1 MCLLTL
7 LLLTVGGHTKSDAER
22 DQKKI
27 KEAFEKK
34 IAEQDKKH
42 EDTKR
47 ELEEQTVKHERAQ
60 RSAAEIEDSL
70 RSELKRLKEEKPP
83 DYIKMLSDTASET
96 AQGISETAQEHYK
109 TLKQKSGEAW
119 EATSEFHESNVKPA
133 VEDFVKQASDFVKP
147 HADNIMPTV
156 KPIAQEANNPLDR
169 WYVKLSIFYET
180 NRLRLVNVLAS
191 QPNITNGGAE
201 YMVDLGAWTIFFAMA
216 YYIIFPMVFKALSY
230 LTCGFCCCFS
240 RKKERRRL
248 G

>member
-133 VEDFVKQASDFVKP
+133 VEDFVNLHGSNETF
-147 HADNIMPTV
+147 
-156 KPIAQEANNPLDR
+156 
-169 WYVKLSIFYET
+169 T
-180 NRLRLVNVLAS
+180 NRLEQLFTESSEITGDNVSVDISGLIGQYAHGNEPS
-191 QPNITNGGAE
+191 HHIAYMFNHANQPWRTQYWAR
-201 YMVDLGAWTIFFAMA
+201 
-216 YYIIFPMVFKALSY
+216 YIMDTQYNTTPVGLSGNED
-230 LTCGFCCCFS
+230 C
-240 RKKERRRL
+240 
-248 G
+248 